1 MPFRQLHAAALA
13 AALLL
18 AAPAALAPA
27 AGAQPAF
34 GRGLGNQIDA
44 ELFGREI
51 DGARWGAMVV
61 DVESGR
67 TLYEHDSGELFSPA
81 SNTKLFTTAAALHI
95 LGPDFRYE
103 TSLWVEG
110 EVIDGTLWGNL
121 IVRGS
126 GDPTLGARFD
136 GFDRRRVF
144 RAWADSLR
152 MMGIERVAGDLVGDD
167 DVFADEPY
175 GVGWE
180 PEDFI
185 WGYGAQIAGLTFH
198 EGTVLMHVRPTRAG
212 ARASVSWDPSD
223 TDYVTVTNA
232 SVTRP
237 AGGDIL
243 ERYERPD
250 GTNQITVAAE
260 VPLDTVEEEALAVHN
275 PTAYFLHVLHRTLGE
290 SGVEV
295 RGTAL
300 DVDEWDRQPDY
311 GGLRLAATHRSVPLR
326 EIINVTN
333 TESHNLFAEHI
344 LRTLGA
350 LRYAGFEFR
359 PGSAAAGVQAIRPFL
374 DDAGIEYHE
383 VRLVDGSGLSPLN
396 RVTPRAVMRLLR
408 FMEDHPDRR
417 VRDAFYRSLAI
428 GGRTGTLE
436 RRFRSGPGLDNV
448 HAKTGFINSVR
459 TLSGYVTTTTGRRLA
474 FSFLC
479 NGFDGGTSR
488 VTAAQDAAVEVL
500 ARYSGR

>member
-1 MPFRQLHAAALA
+1 VHFLRLRAAVLA
-13 AALLL
+13 AAV
-18 AAPAALAPA
+18 ASALAPH
-27 AGAQPAF
+27 AGAQPTF
-34 GRGLGNQIDA
+34 GGGLRNDIDS

-51 DGARWGAMVV
+51 DGARWGALVV
-61 DVESGR
+61 DLETGR

-81 SNTKLFTTAAALHI
+81 SNTKLVTTAAALHL
-95 LGPDFRYE
+95 LGPDFRWE

-110 EVIDGTLWGNL
+110 TIIDGTLWGNL

-144 RAWADSLR
+144 RAWADSLKA
-152 MMGIERVAGDLVGDD
+152 MGITRVAGDLVGDD
-167 DVFADEPY
+167 DVFSDEPY

-198 EGTVLMHVRPTRAG
+198 EGTVHMRVQPTRTG
-212 ARASVSWDPSD
+212 QRADLSWDPSD

-232 SVTRP
+232 SLTRP

-250 GTNQITVAAE
+250 GTNRITVSSE
-260 VPLDTVEEEALAVHN
+260 VPLDTIEEEALAVHN
-275 PTAYFLHVLHRTLGE
+275 PTAYFLHVLLRTLGE
-290 SGVEV
+290 NGVEV
-295 RGTAL
+295 RGAAV
-300 DVDEWDRQPDY
+300 DVDDWDRQPDY
-311 GGLRLAATHRSVPLR
+311 GMLRLAATHLSIPLR
-326 EIINVTN
+326 DVIDVTN

-350 LRYAGFEFR
+350 LRYGGFEFR
-359 PGSAAAGVQAIRPFL
+359 PGSAASGVAAMWSFFE
-374 DDAGIEYHE
+374 DADIQPHE
-383 VRLVDGSGLSPLN
+383 VRLVDGSGLSPMN
-396 RVTPRAVMRLLR
+396 RITPRAIIRLLR
-408 FMEDHPDRR
+408 FMNEHPDRA
-417 VRDAFYRSLAI
+417 VRDAFYRSLAL

-436 RRFRSGPGLDNV
+436 RRFRNGPGLDNV
-448 HAKTGFINSVR
+448 RAKTGFINSVR
-459 TLSGYVTTTTGRRLA
+459 TLSGYVTSRSGRRLA

-479 NGFDGGTSR
+479 NGFNGGTSR